1 MKYILSLLLLSVIL
15 IADEWKVDNLK
26 GIYNYKIENDKGAS
40 FEITCDKTHA
50 SVSLKG
56 PYGKSSNATY
66 ALTTIENKRI
76 EFIAPINA
84 KNKDNAEKWVNIIK
98 YLETANNFYIA
109 SSVGG
114 FYFKPTNSKEKL
126 DGLLKVCTQFKSSNS
141 KNNLTKND
149 TKSLSKPENPFSVEW
164 KENQYNRLNLQID
177 IHSLTDITVN
187 NVIVNNGKC
196 ETDIWNPAGAH
207 KGELKGKFP
216 KYLEQYDVLEI
227 LVWNCKKMHKIEI
240 ETNYGSYF
248 YNIK

>member
-1 MKYILSLLLLSVIL
+1 MFPPLAAYIHWSADGNEKFNFVSLFNFSINDVITELKTNNWVQTVLWLWNWSTVYDAADIITQFFLLDNKKSLKEADSTSVKNALSSYFKFWDINW
-15 IADEWKVDNLK
+15 ENW
-26 GIYNYKIENDKGAS
+26 YNYFLED
-40 FEITCDKTHA
+40 
-50 SVSLKG
+50 LK
-56 PYGKSSNATY
+56 
-66 ALTTIENKRI
+66 
-76 EFIAPINA
+76 
-84 KNKDNAEKWVNIIK
+84 
-98 YLETANNFYIA
+98 
-109 SSVGG
+109 
-114 FYFKPTNSKEKL
+114 
-126 DGLLKVCTQFKSSNS
+126 SNS

-227 LVWNCKKMHKIEI
+227 LVWNCKKMHRIEI